1 MANLL
6 YPASTGH
13 ITDDKYSHL
22 VIPNLFARNVFQ
34 PEVTFTARYQTGPAG
49 QIMVHKPGIAT
60 VTATAPGQDFS
71 TSIVQDTLVTIPI
84 DKQWNRDRKLLGV
97 TAQAVAYDAAAIELE
112 LASREVGAGIQLET
126 ARTLVTTTGIKV
138 SDNILTETTS
148 ADIYDQIVDDRAKL
162 RALNVLPDV
171 LITGPKGYAK
181 LLKAP
186 EFQRAVQRAD
196 EAVYDGYVGSI
207 AGLKVFEYETFD
219 TLAQVVDVQAGTDA
233 DVIGGVTW
241 ATGDALE
248 YVIYD
253 HEALSVILP
262 HHVARVKDAEG
273 FVGVRNQVEVLG
285 GIKVTNPDCVLVK
298 LHDASAAA

>member
-71 TSIVQDTLVTIPI
+71 TSIVQDTLVTIAI

-148 ADIYDQIVDDRAKL
+148 STIYDQIVDDRAKL

-219 TLAQVVDVQAGTDA
+219 TLAVAT

-241 ATGDALE
+241 ATGDVLE
-248 YVIYD
+248 YVMYD

-298 LHDASAAA
+298 LHDASASA

>member
-13 ITDDKYSHL
+13 NTDDKYSHL

-60 VTATAPGQDFS
+60 VAATLPGQDFS
-71 TSIVQDTLVTIPI
+71 TSIVQDTLVTIPL

-126 ARTLVTTTGIKV
+126 AKTLVKTTGIKV
-138 SDNILTETTS
+138 SDNITTETTS
-148 ADIYDQIVDDRAKL
+148 ATIYDQIVDDRAKL

-186 EFQRAVQRAD
+186 EFQRGVQRAD
-196 EAVYDGYVGSI
+196 ETVYDGYVGSI

-219 TLAQVVDVQAGTDA
+219 SLAAVDDK
-233 DVIGGVTW
+233 IGGVTW
-241 ATGDALE
+241 AKGDILE
-248 YVIYD
+248 YVMYD

-262 HHVARVKDAEG
+262 HYVARVKDAEG
-273 FVGVRNQVEVLG
+273 FVGIRNQVEVLG
-285 GIKVTNPDCVLVK
+285 GIKVTNTDCVLVK
-298 LHDASAAA
+298 FLDASAAA

>member
-6 YPASTGH
+6 YPATTGH

-49 QIMVHKPGIAT
+49 QIMVHKPGIGT

-71 TSIVQDTLVTIPI
+71 TSIVQDTLVPI
-84 DKQWNRDRKLLGV
+84 ALDKQWNRDRKLLGV

-126 ARTLVTTTGIKV
+126 AKTLVKTTGIKV
-138 SDNILTETTS
+138 SDNIQTETTS
-148 ADIYDQIVDDRAKL
+148 ATIYDQIVDDRAKL

-219 TLAQVVDVQAGTDA
+219 TLATNGDK
-233 DVIGGVTW
+233 IGGVTW
-241 ATGDALE
+241 ASGDALE

-285 GIKVTNPDCVLVK
+285 GIKVTNTDCVLVK
-298 LHDASAAA
+298 LHDASAA